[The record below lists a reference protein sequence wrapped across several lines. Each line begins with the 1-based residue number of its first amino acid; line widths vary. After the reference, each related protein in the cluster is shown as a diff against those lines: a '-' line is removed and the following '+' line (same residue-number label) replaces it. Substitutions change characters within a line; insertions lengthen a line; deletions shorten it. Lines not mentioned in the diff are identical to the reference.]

1 MESNIENSFLTKH
14 YQRLIVKLVLMLVID
29 LLFSLLV
36 VTLFVSRETFLGS
49 YLPVV
54 SLVPVCLFPCII
66 IFVKKGQIN
75 QIILYG
81 LLFALLV
88 LGIFIFSVSW
98 WLFSLLFLYLHWRF
112 VTHFQGDEN
121 HIDINSG
128 VVLAF
133 IFFSAV
139 SLIFSLVN
147 DLGNDT
153 VIYLLLFTL
162 LSSIAIGTA
171 IQRMMSHSSSQS
183 GMNKQLLKPIVI
195 LLGVIFTAGVL
206 SFFIPFVRTG
216 FYWVVEK
223 VFWVISFLVD
233 PIFHLLVK
241 IRDWVMSLISSD
253 TLEGMGMK
261 LDKTD
266 LKSIQQNAFYEGITM
281 PWLKVVLI
289 GFFLLMVIS
298 YLLKKK
304 QITLETNDVEVSSSL
319 LTTFKSIHNG
329 ERKQP
334 IEADYSDASNT
345 IRKSMKTLEREA
357 SSVNLGRNSNE
368 NVRSWFMRIRIIEE
382 EAFFSLYEKVR
393 YGMKDPSQD
402 DVDYFTRQIKV
413 HIAELKDR
421 KDY

>member
-1 MESNIENSFLTKH
+1 MESNIENSFVTKY

-36 VTLFVSRETFLGS
+36 VTLFVSRETLLGN

-66 IFVKKGQIN
+66 MFVRRGQIN

-81 LLFALLV
+81 LLSALLV

-98 WLFSLLFLYLHWRF
+98 WLFSIILLYLHWRF
-112 VTHFQGDEN
+112 VTHFQGDEI
-121 HIDINSG
+121 HIDLNSG

-139 SLIFSLVN
+139 SLIFNLVN
-147 DLGNDT
+147 DLGNET
-153 VIYLLLFTL
+153 VIYFLLLTL
-162 LSSIAIGTA
+162 LSSIALGTA
-171 IQRMMSHSSSQS
+171 IQRLMSDSSSQS
-183 GMNKQLLKPIVI
+183 GMYKQLLKPIVI

-206 SFFIPFVRTG
+206 SFIIPFVRTG

-233 PIFHLLVK
+233 PIYHLLLK
-241 IRDWVMSLISSD
+241 LKDWVMSLISSD

-266 LKSIQQNAFYEGITM
+266 LKSIQQNAFYEGITI

-289 GFFLLMVIS
+289 GVFLITVIS
-298 YLLKKK
+298 YLLKKR
-304 QITLETNDVEVSSSL
+304 QITLETNDVEDSISP
-319 LTTFKSIHNG
+319 LTTFTSNHNE

-334 IEADYSDASNT
+334 IKADYSDAGNT
-345 IRKSMKTLEREA
+345 IRKSMKTLEIEA
-357 SSVNLGRNSNE
+357 STINLGRNFNE
-368 NVRSWFMRIRIIEE
+368 NVRSWFMRMRIIEE
-382 EAFFSLYEKVR
+382 EEFFSLYEKVR

-402 DVDYFTRQIKV
+402 EVDYFTSQIKV
-413 HIAELKDR
+413 HIAKLKDR